1 MLLFIVYDKIIN
13 NSKELCNKGSFF
25 EVMLMNKTI
34 NIVLCSDDNY
44 AQHIAVV
51 MASVM
56 ANTKAQV
63 RFFVINDNI
72 SQEKIIKLKNT
83 AANFKISV
91 EFINVPEDKFTNV
104 YLSGHVSKAAYFRLA
119 LADIMPDYIEKVI
132 YLDVDLLVYDD
143 INKLWKYNLENFP
156 LGAVKDFGI
165 MASKRLCRQ
174 KAEVIG
180 LPDNEAYFN
189 SGVLLINLK
198 KWREEDYTE
207 QILEVINKNQFP
219 HHDQDVLNKIFM
231 KNWLKIDLRWNII
244 PPVFNLFFKILLN
257 KTFRNQAINAK
268 RNPGIIHYAGRYK
281 PWEFSLHQGFNDM
294 YYQYLKQTAFADEKM
309 PQPSK
314 NMKGKSIFRQMLK
327 LKMADFLSEL

>member
-51 MASVM
+51 VASVM

-63 RFFVINDNI
+63 CFFVINDDI
-72 SQEKIIKLKNT
+72 SQEKIIKLKKTAVKFNT
-83 AANFKISV
+83 AI
-91 EFINVPEDKFTNV
+91 EFIDVPKEKFTNV

-119 LADIMPDYIEKVI
+119 LADILPVDIEKVI

-143 INKLWKYNLENFP
+143 INKLWQCNLENFP

-165 MASKRLCRQ
+165 MASGRLSRQ
-174 KAEVIG
+174 KKEVIG
-180 LPDNEAYFN
+180 LPIGDKYFN
-189 SGVLLINLK
+189 SGVLLINLNE
-198 KWREEDYTE
+198 WRKQNYTK
-207 QILEVINKNQFP
+207 QIFKMINSNQFP
-219 HHDQDVLNKIFM
+219 HHDQDALNKIFM
-231 KNWLKIDLRWNII
+231 YKWKELDLRWNII
-244 PPVFNLFFKILLN
+244 PPVYNLFLKVLIEN
-257 KTFRNQAINAK
+257 KFRRSAIKARK
-268 RNPGIIHYAGRYK
+268 DPGIIHYAGRYK
-281 PWEFSLHQGFNDM
+281 PWEFDIHKGFNDM
-294 YYQYLKQTAFADEKM
+294 YYEYLKQTAFANVLM

-314 NMKGKSIFRQMLK
+314 DMKGKSIFRQMLK